1 MNPPRIVRRAV
12 PAETAAWPDSVHPVL
27 RRVYA
32 ARGVASPAD
41 IEHRLTGLLSPLALG
56 GIDRACELLEAAIRE
71 DARMVVV
78 GDFDCD
84 GATGTAVA
92 VRGLRLLG
100 ARDVGYAVPNRMRH
114 GYGLSPAIVE
124 ELLPRKPDVLITVDN
139 GVAAHAGVATA
150 KARGMRVIVTD
161 HHLPGATLPDADAI
175 VNPNLDADPFP
186 SKALAGVGVMFYL
199 LLALRARLR
208 ERGWFAD
215 RGIQEPDLSELL
227 DLVALGTVA
236 DLVPLDRNNR
246 ILVEAGLRRI
256 RAGRGCA
263 GIAALLA
270 VGKRDLARVV
280 ASDLGFA
287 VGPRLN
293 AAGRLEDM
301 ALGIECLLTDDA
313 GRVAELAELLSSI
326 NAERR
331 DLQDGMTAQAQAE
344 VEKWI
349 STRGEDALPHGVVL
363 FDPEWHH
370 GVVGLVASKLK
381 ESLQRPVIA
390 CAPAGQHGDEIKAS
404 GRSIPGFHLRD
415 ALAEVD
421 ARHPGLIQRFGGHA
435 MAAGLSLN
443 RSDLEAFGKA
453 FDEVARSRLTV
464 DMLDSVA
471 LTDGELDA
479 QDFSLDL
486 AQQLRYAGPWGQ
498 GFPEPEFEGKFSV
511 ESWKVVGERHLKLK
525 LRHPDLAE
533 PLDGI
538 AFGAYSGERPPSRL
552 RAVFALDVNEWNGRQ
567 TLQLLIRLMSPA

>member
-84 GATGTAVA
+84 GATGTSVA

-139 GVAAHAGVATA
+139 GVAAHAGVTTA

-208 ERGWFAD
+208 GHGWFAD

-256 RAGRGCA
+256 RAGRSCA

-301 ALGIECLLTDDA
+301 TLGIECLLTDDA

-390 CAPAGQHGDEIKAS
+390 CALAGQHGDEIKAS

-464 DMLDSVA
+464 DMLDSVV

-479 QDFSLDL
+479 QDFTLDL

-511 ESWKVVGERHLKLK
+511 ESWKVVGEKHLKLK